1 MFVVYCYNLFVNP
14 LSRTNLRGREE
25 RGVNGLVVDSE
36 ESHGFPL
43 GVKYA
48 NRTYRTRE
56 AT

>member
-1 MFVVYCYNLFVNP
+1 MWEGGVWGAGGVQ
-14 LSRTNLRGREE
+14 RKGGREE